1 MNYKIASATVIVF
14 LFVLLISTF
23 AELVNSTKERSICPP
38 KHVCINP
45 ENVTCFVFDMGVDRW
60 KTVRDR
66 NHRQKV
72 SVDVYYGK
80 AEYKRQMQGVDCYE
94 IDKHFM
100 LGDKVV
106 ATLPVD
112 WWRSKIVDQYHRTTE
127 TRHAKDQETN
137 QTPQQARSP

>member
-1 MNYKIASATVIVF
+1 MNNKIVSAIVF
-14 LFVLLISTF
+14 AFLSIMVITMSIALINTINDKF
-23 AELVNSTKERSICPP
+23 ECPP
-38 KHVCINP
+38 NHVCINP

-60 KTVRDR
+60 KLVRDR
-66 NHRQKV
+66 NDRQKV

-94 IDKHFM
+94 IDQHFM

-112 WWRSKIVDQYHRTTE
+112 WWRFTK
-127 TRHAKDQETN
+127 
-137 QTPQQARSP
+137 

>member
-1 MNYKIASATVIVF
+1 MNDKNGRIAIFIAYSF
-14 LFVLLISTF
+14 LFLTLFIISMALIKSTDNKF
-23 AELVNSTKERSICPP
+23 TCPP

-45 ENVTCFVFDMGVDRW
+45 ENMTCFVFDMGIDGW
-60 KTVRDR
+60 KPVRDR
-66 NHRQKV
+66 NDRQKI

-112 WWRSKIVDQYHRTTE
+112 WWRSTK
-127 TRHAKDQETN
+127 
-137 QTPQQARSP
+137 

>member
-1 MNYKIASATVIVF
+1 MNYKIVSVAVIIF
-14 LFVLLISTF
+14 LSIMLLSTCS
-23 AELVNSTKERSICPP
+23 ELIKSIDEKSKCPL

-45 ENVTCFVFDMGVDRW
+45 ENVTCFVFDMGIDRW
-60 KTVRDR
+60 KPVRDR
-66 NHRQKV
+66 NERQKV

-94 IDKHFM
+94 IDQHFM

-112 WWRSKIVDQYHRTTE
+112 WWRSSK
-127 TRHAKDQETN
+127 
-137 QTPQQARSP
+137 

>member
-1 MNYKIASATVIVF
+1 MNYKWVSAWVIAF
-14 LFVLLISTF
+14 LSFLLIITF
-23 AELVNSTKERSICPP
+23 VSLVETRDKKSICPP
-38 KHVCINP
+38 NHVCINP
-45 ENVTCFVFDMGVDRW
+45 ENMTCFVFDMGVDRW
-60 KTVRDR
+60 KPVRDR

-112 WWRSKIVDQYHRTTE
+112 WWRSNK
-127 TRHAKDQETN
+127 
-137 QTPQQARSP
+137 

>member
-1 MNYKIASATVIVF
+1 MGDKPHGGVIILVF
-14 LFVLLISTF
+14 CLFIFFLSTF
-23 AELVNSTKERSICPP
+23 IIGMVYLAINYTFKCPP

-60 KTVRDR
+60 KPVRDR
-66 NHRQKV
+66 NDRQKV

-80 AEYKRQMQGVDCYE
+80 AEYKRQMQGMDCYE
-94 IDKHFM
+94 IDQHFM

-112 WWRSKIVDQYHRTTE
+112 WWRYNK
-127 TRHAKDQETN
+127 
-137 QTPQQARSP
+137 

>member
-1 MNYKIASATVIVF
+1 MNIRDNTGIIFFFSFFAIFIVM
-14 LFVLLISTF
+14 VLVGALII
-23 AELVNSTKERSICPP
+23 VNKSQKFECPP

-45 ENVTCFVFDMGVDRW
+45 GNVTCFVFDMGIDRW
-60 KTVRDR
+60 KLVKDR

-80 AEYKRQMQGVDCYE
+80 AEYYRQIKGVDCYE

-112 WWRSKIVDQYHRTTE
+112 WWRSSK
-127 TRHAKDQETN
+127 
-137 QTPQQARSP
+137 

>member
-1 MNYKIASATVIVF
+1 MNNKVNAMLFAF
-14 LFVLLISTF
+14 LSVLLLSTF
-23 AELVNSTKERSICPP
+23 VALVNSINDKFICPP
-38 KHVCINP
+38 NHVCINP
-45 ENVTCFVFDMGVDRW
+45 ENVTCFVFDMGIDQW
-60 KTVRDR
+60 KLVKDR

-80 AEYKRQMQGVDCYE
+80 AEYNRQKQGVDCYE

-112 WWRSKIVDQYHRTTE
+112 WWRQR
-127 TRHAKDQETN
+127 
-137 QTPQQARSP
+137 

>member
-1 MNYKIASATVIVF
+1 MNYKWISAWVIAF
-14 LFVLLISTF
+14 LSFLLIITF
-23 AELVNSTKERSICPP
+23 VALVRNIEKKSIGPP
-38 KHVCINP
+38 KHVCIIP

-60 KTVRDR
+60 KPVRDR

-94 IDKHFM
+94 IDKHFT
-100 LGDKVV
+100 LGDKIV

-112 WWRSKIVDQYHRTTE
+112 WWRSNK
-127 TRHAKDQETN
+127 
-137 QTPQQARSP
+137 

>member
-1 MNYKIASATVIVF
+1 MNIDSEIKYL
-14 LFVLLISTF
+14 LFLLILLIAVLYF
-23 AELVNSTKERSICPP
+23 GIAVIANINRNLKCPP
-38 KHVCINP
+38 NHVCINP

-60 KTVRDR
+60 KPVRDR

-94 IDKHFM
+94 IDQHFM

-112 WWRSKIVDQYHRTTE
+112 WWRSTK
-127 TRHAKDQETN
+127 
-137 QTPQQARSP
+137 